1 MSKQD
6 DEISQEANE
15 EIEKSHSENKN
26 SVSEEEIGEALNELP
41 PQVRRVAM
49 TMMQQTSMRGGVA
62 HPLFDKFTEKHIDK
76 FLDYSQKDDDNA
88 FKLKSTNR
96 WFYLLYTIIG
106 MGFFVFLIIYLL
118 PQEKELLVD
127 ILRLVVAFAGGL
139 GSGYGLK
146 SLRKD

>member
-76 FLDYSQKDDDNA
+76 F
-88 FKLKSTNR
+88 F
-96 WFYLLYTIIG
+96 
-106 MGFFVFLIIYLL
+106 
-118 PQEKELLVD
+118 
-127 ILRLVVAFAGGL
+127 RLF
-139 GSGYGLK
+139 SK
-146 SLRKD
+146 R